1 MRKTVALTLTIVML
15 AVALLPVPIAAQA
28 QGGGGFAIP
37 VSGPGFV
44 GTVIVRSFGVVGGV
58 LTAFGTAIITDID
71 GTNAGTTFVRQF
83 AIPVAQITQATCEI
97 LHLELGPLN
106 LNLLGLV
113 VNLNQIVLDITAVPG
128 PGNLLGNLLCA
139 IAGLLDRG
147 GPLQQLVTL
156 LNQLLGSL

>member
-15 AVALLPVPIAAQA
+15 AVALLPVPIAAQG

-44 GTVIVRSFGVVGGV
+44 GTLIVRSFGVVDGV
-58 LTAFGTAIITDID
+58 LTAFGRAIITDTE
-71 GTNAGTTFVRQF
+71 GENAGRTFVRQF
-83 AIPVAQITQATCEI
+83 ALPVTQITQAACEI
-97 LHLELGPLN
+97 LHLELGPLH
-106 LNLLGLV
+106 LDLLGLV
-113 VNLNQIVLDITAVPG
+113 VDLNRIVLDITAEPG

-147 GPLQQLVTL
+147 GPLQQLAAL
-156 LNQLLGSL
+156 LNQLFRNL